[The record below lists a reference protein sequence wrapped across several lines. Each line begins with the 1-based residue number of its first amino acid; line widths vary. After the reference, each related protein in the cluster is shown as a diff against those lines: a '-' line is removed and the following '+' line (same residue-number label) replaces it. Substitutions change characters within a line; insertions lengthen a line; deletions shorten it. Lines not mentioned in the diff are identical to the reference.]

1 MNLFIKVSVQVF
13 QPSSCLEYVFTSVH
27 FDSHNRQA
35 SFVPKKVQSLLGWW
49 TAFKET
55 DSTVSLQ
62 LVYAWW
68 AEAQIL
74 RLCHA
79 QESRQAHERP
89 SNSSRNRSSHHEKK
103 RCKTPTRRSCQMQSI
118 TVQSTFCKGM
128 LQFGSAPWCYAIL
141 LNRVRSYAC
150 IELIY
155 FVRMCMSAY
164 ECMRVCMY
172 VCACMCV
179 CVCVCVCISVCMC
192 ACVYV
197 SVWEC
202 VCVCMRVFTCV
213 WVYARNTHTHK
224 YRFVHSFFASGV
236 FTMCRLWKWYLNTKT
251 QDLSRNG

>member
-155 FVRMCMSAY
+155 FVRMCMSGCAY
-164 ECMRVCMY
+164 ACMY
-172 VCACMCV
+172 VR
-179 CVCVCVCISVCMC
+179 VCVCISVCMC
-192 ACVYV
+192 MYARVHV
-197 SVWEC
+197 RMC
-202 VCVCMRVFTCV
+202 VCVCMRVCMCMYACV
-213 WVYARNTHTHK
+213 HVCM
-224 YRFVHSFFASGV
+224 GV
-236 FTMCRLWKWYLNTKT
+236 CA
-251 QDLSRNG
+251 